1 MTVYPTGAD
10 LAHEIHAHG
19 ITAQGEKGAVP
30 KAQYPTV
37 PPDEIEGDGEQGIG
51 EILAPQSHRVSRQV
65 QPRGFWY
72 QEIEYRNH
80 DTRYAEQCQHDT
92 AAPIPCE
99 QTQHALA
106 LRRPSLL
113 RKEASRP

>member
-1 MTVYPTGAD
+1 MTVYAAGAN

-19 ITAQGEKGAVP
+19 ITAQGEKGAMP

-51 EILAPQSHRVSRQV
+51 EILTPQSHRVSRQV
-65 QPRGFWY
+65 KPGGFRY

-80 DTRYAEQCQHDT
+80 NTRYAQQCQHDA
-92 AAPIPCE
+92 AAPILCE
-99 QTQHALA
+99 RTQHALA
-106 LRRPSLL
+106 LHRPPLL
-113 RKEASRP
+113 